1 MSEAATALEAP
12 PKGKSKLPLV
22 LAVVLLAG
30 GGGAAAVFG
39 PKLLG
44 GGAAAAHGEEAAEP
58 AAEHDE
64 GEEEG
69 SSPAAGD
76 PPGGDGHG
84 PGSPAL
90 EPIVVDVL
98 AADGEVHHLKVHV
111 TVELRGH
118 TKPEEFA
125 RFVPRTR
132 EAVTA
137 YLRSLTFE
145 QVVDRAKYAE
155 IRQEISKAVLKAA
168 GKQRVSRVLVT
179 DFVTQ

>member
-12 PKGKSKLPLV
+12 PKAKSKLPLV

-44 GGAAAAHGEEAAEP
+44 GGAPAAHGEEAAESEP
-58 AAEHDE
+58 AHEEAEDE
-64 GEEEG
+64 GEAK
-69 SSPAAGD
+69 SGD

-98 AADGEVHHLKVHV
+98 ATDGEVHHLKVHV

-118 TKPEEFA
+118 TKAEDFA
-125 RFVPRTR
+125 RFVPRIR
-132 EAVTA
+132 EAITA

-145 QVVDRAKYAE
+145 QVVDRNKYAE
-155 IRQEISKAVLKAA
+155 IRQEIAKATLKAA